1 MLNASDG
8 LLNASDGLLNASDGL
23 LNASDGLL
31 NASDSLLNAFSEI
44 RKSGNNSV
52 FELFPHFFIDGQF
65 KKCLELLLKLL
76 NFSTLQLST
85 RFLRWECCT
94 SR

>member
-23 LNASDGLL
+23 LNA
-31 NASDSLLNAFSEI
+31 FSEI

-52 FELFPHFFIDGQF
+52 FELFPLF
-65 KKCLELLLKLL
+65 LLMVSSKSVL
-76 NFSTLQLST
+76 NY
-85 RFLRWECCT
+85 FLN
-94 SR
+94 S

>member
-1 MLNASDG
+1 MLNASDSLLNASDSLLNASDS
-8 LLNASDGLLNASDGL
+8 LLNASDG
-23 LNASDGLL
+23 
-31 NASDSLLNAFSEI
+31 LLNAFSEI

-65 KKCLELLLKLL
+65 LNRVLATLAFELF
-76 NFSTLQLST
+76 NLST
-85 RFLRWECCT
+85 VSKRSLQWECCT